1 MSATD
6 AAVQPVRAALQR
18 DEAGLLA
25 RILPARL
32 LLNAQFRLVYPFL
45 PAIARGLGVPL
56 ETAALL
62 VAFRAAFGAVSPL
75 FGLLADRIGRKP
87 LMVAGVVALVL
98 GAAVVA
104 SGQVF
109 GVVLL
114 GFGLLGIAQSAYDP
128 AMQAIVSD
136 AVPQERLGRA
146 LGVVELSW
154 AGSWLIGV
162 PATGFLMARWGWQS
176 PFVVIAG
183 LGLFCILLTLTIR
196 EVRRHQP
203 YRNAQ
208 SPSARTLETID
219 ELRGRSEEEPAAALA
234 GMKWPHARQPGAA
247 LPGPVILAL
256 AASSLILFANESLFI
271 VYGAMMEERFGLA
284 LGALGVA
291 SIVVSLAELT
301 GASAVVA
308 FADRVG
314 KRRSL
319 IGGLLLNA
327 VCFALLPFTGAAL
340 GLALAGLAV
349 VALTSEFSIVTS
361 IPLLSGLA
369 DHSRGLVMALRTA
382 FMWGMV
388 IAASFIAPRLWD
400 AFGLLAV
407 AATSAVSALL
417 AALLVWRGIRSD
429 TLSP

>member
-6 AAVQPVRAALQR
+6 TAVQSLLVAQRRA
-18 DEAGLLA
+18 EAGLLA

-32 LLNAQFRLVYPFL
+32 LVNAQFRLVYPFL

-62 VAFRAAFGAVSPL
+62 VAFRAAFGAISPL

-87 LMVAGVVALVL
+87 LMVAGMAALAL

-104 SGQVF
+104 SGQGF
-109 GVVLL
+109 GIVLV
-114 GFGLLGIAQSAYDP
+114 GFGLLGISQSAYDP
-128 AMQAIVSD
+128 AMQAHVSD
-136 AVPQERLGRA
+136 AVPQDRLGHA
-146 LGVVELSW
+146 LGIVELSW

-183 LGLFCILLTLTIR
+183 LGLLCILLTLTIR
-196 EVRRHQP
+196 EVR
-203 YRNAQ
+203 
-208 SPSARTLETID
+208 SPATMQLHTGSDTKLAAT
-219 ELRGRSEEEPAAALA
+219 RGGIEPPRKLSEDDREQLQ
-234 GMKWPHARQPGAA
+234 GIGTHGAV
-247 LPGPVILAL
+247 LPGPVLFAL

-271 VYGAMMEERFGLA
+271 VYGALMEQRFGLP

-291 SIVVSLAELT
+291 SIVVSLAELA

-308 FADRVG
+308 LADRLG

-319 IGGLLLNA
+319 IVGLLFNA
-327 VCFALLPFTGAAL
+327 GCFALLPFTGTVLPVAL
-340 GLALAGLAV
+340 MGLAV

-369 DHSRGLVMALRTA
+369 DRSRGLVMALRTA
-382 FMWGMV
+382 LMWGMV
-388 IAASFIAPRLWD
+388 IVASFIAPRLWD
-400 AFGLLAV
+400 AFGLPAV
-407 AATSAVSALL
+407 AATSAASALL
-417 AALLVWRGIRSD
+417 AGLLVWRGIRSD
-429 TLSP
+429 TIHPDS